1 MCGIAGFA
9 YPGMSDKHLHI
20 MLDSMRTRGPDGVGE
35 FHMGTLH
42 MGMRR
47 LSIIDLAHGW
57 QPLYARGRSVVAFQ
71 NGEIYNYKALRKEL
85 EGSGYAFV
93 TNSDTEVLAHGYVA
107 WGWLE
112 LLKKIDGM
120 YAIVIADLQKNC
132 LFLARDRFG
141 EKPLFFSHSERG
153 FAYASNL
160 LSMSAMPWVSDE
172 WDPSALDYYL
182 ALHFVPGPR
191 TVFRDVRQLLPG
203 EALELNLSN
212 LTFHTIQYYVP
223 HPSESGPGSDA
234 DLRQTLETA
243 VTSRLVA
250 DVPVGVFLSGGL
262 DSSLVA
268 AIAAAAS
275 PGIKTFSI
283 GFGGTDSDEGPF
295 AEKLARHIGSDHRT
309 LQFGVDSFRELLPQV
324 ADALDTPIGDQA
336 LLPVFWLAREASR
349 EVKVVLAG
357 EGADEMFA
365 GYSYYRQFLKM
376 DLRNYLCK
384 LRQLLRYHKPSEPVN
399 SCLINESVSRLL
411 SGFPI
416 LMSVSDRRKIL
427 QGLINGGANTSFNDG
442 WAQEIKVDIES
453 YGNALL
459 RATLYDIRTWL
470 ADDLLVKF
478 DRMAMAHSIEGRAPF
493 LYPALAEKGLAL
505 REKDRMSNGISKVA
519 LRRVASNY
527 IPPDLAERPKKGFV
541 LPMARWLETWL
552 LDQGGA
558 EQYFCQKN
566 IDGLNSDCIARMV
579 REDLFDGVKRERM
592 LFALVMLVEWWSAFS
607 QKRHAL
613 REALMAAT

>member
-1 MCGIAGFA
+1 MCGIAGFVC
-9 YPGMSDKHLHI
+9 PEMSEKHLHA
-20 MLDSMRTRGPDGVGE
+20 MLDSMRARGPDGVGE
-35 FHMGTLH
+35 FHLGTLH

-57 QPLYARGRSVVAFQ
+57 QPLYARGGSVVAFQ
-71 NGEIYNYKALRKEL
+71 NGEIYNHRALRKEL
-85 EGSGYAFV
+85 EGSGYVFL
-93 TNSDTEVLAHGYVA
+93 TDSDTEVLAHGYVA
-107 WGWLE
+107 WGWPG

-120 YAIVIADLQKNC
+120 YAVAIMDREKNR

-141 EKPLFFSHSERG
+141 EKPLFFSHSKDG

-160 LSMSAMPWVSDE
+160 LSMSALPWVSDE
-172 WDPSALDYYL
+172 WDPLALDYYL

-203 EALELNLSN
+203 EALDLNLSN
-212 LTFHTIQYYVP
+212 LTFRTFRYYVP
-223 HPSESGPGSDA
+223 HPSASGPGSDA
-234 DLRQTLETA
+234 DLRRTLETA

-268 AIAAAAS
+268 SIAAAAS
-275 PGIKTFSI
+275 PGIRTFSI
-283 GFGGTDSDEGPF
+283 GFGGSDSDESPF
-295 AEKLARHIGSDHRT
+295 AEKLARHIGSNHLT
-309 LQFGVDSFRELLPQV
+309 LQFGMDSFREMLPQV

-365 GYSYYRQFLKM
+365 GYGYYRQFLKR
-376 DLRNYLCK
+376 DPRNYLFK
-384 LRQLLRYHKPSEPVN
+384 FLRRLRYRKMPVAGN
-399 SCLINESVSRLL
+399 RGLINEHVSILL

-416 LMSVSDRRKIL
+416 LMSLSDRRKIL
-427 QGLINGGANTSFNDG
+427 EGVVKDETNACFNDS
-442 WAQEIKVDIES
+442 WAQEVMVGIES
-453 YGNALL
+453 QDNALL
-459 RATLYDIRTWL
+459 RATLYDVQTWL

-505 REKDRMSNGISKVA
+505 REKDRMCGRVSKVA
-519 LRRVASNY
+519 LRRISQCY
-527 IPPDLAERPKKGFV
+527 IPPELAERPKKGFV
-541 LPMARWLETWL
+541 LPMARWLETWFA
-552 LDQGGA
+552 DQGGA
-558 EQYFCQKN
+558 ENYFLQKN
-566 IDGLNSDCIARMV
+566 IVGLNSEWLTRLV
-579 REDLFDGVKRERM
+579 REDLADGVRRERM
-592 LFALVMLVEWWSAFS
+592 LFALVMLGEWWNAFS
-607 QKRHAL
+607 RKRHAL
-613 REALMAAT
+613 RKALMAAT